1 MTVIESNMVWI
12 ALFILALLVVVL
24 ATRFVELQR
33 EVQNLVED
41 MSGFA
46 TLEDIDAINAVRRKV
61 EKNAP

>member
-1 MTVIESNMVWI
+1 MTVSESNMVWI